1 MKTTIEYLQALED
14 ELKYLPKKEVRRVV
28 QIYQDKINNAIDSG
42 EKIEKVLK
50 DLPHPSDI
58 AKGIYDSK
66 KVNYLDKKKREFRQK
81 ELLEGLSSLVL
92 SILVILIFVG
102 IIGYIGIMTFR
113 MFEIIPKFSS
123 QDKIIM
129 SGFVIMYFMAMII
142 ILIYLVDLALLITNF
157 LLGKFFYLFPKLKEK
172 FEKVEEFTISGT
184 LEKVTKKKYFLGKIL
199 LVFGILALLFG
210 VTSLVGKGYL
220 YRSFMDIPNEK
231 NEEVLDISNEIE
243 EITLET
249 TKAQV
254 LLKKGENFQIIKTSE
269 FDRNFQLNQNGN
281 KLEIDFDEKT
291 NYDFLGILSEPT
303 ILITIIIPEEKALD
317 INLKINNGKIGLTEV
332 NLKKSDIYLT
342 SGELVIKD
350 VDFTDFTFYTDS
362 GTLNSNSSK
371 YEKANIEIVRGKY
384 ASSEDYFKDIY
395 LQNGSGEVAIKQ
407 NKYEKFELKNISG
420 TSIVQESTINQF
432 DYHSVASI
440 LNMTEIVSKTFNLTS
455 TNASQF
461 TMIDMKA
468 DLFTFDLNTGY
479 ITMSKVIGDINIIQS
494 LSNITLS
501 ELVGDVKGK
510 IANSK
515 LAVYNSIFDNLDIE
529 LSKCNLDLDNVVI
542 KEIDVSAENTQL
554 LLIDVY
560 GNNMRYE
567 ITNSNMQYYNND
579 SKKPINKLVLKSINS
594 QYDIDETVNC
604 GELKIE

>member
-28 QIYQDKINNAIDSG
+28 QIYQDKINNAIDGG

-50 DLPHPSDI
+50 DLPHPSDV

-81 ELLEGLSSLVL
+81 ELLGGLSSLVL
-92 SILVILIFVG
+92 SILAILIFVG

-231 NEEVLDISNEIE
+231 NEVVLDISNEIE

-303 ILITIIIPEEKALD
+303 ILITIIIPEEKVLD

-420 TSIVQESTINQF
+420 TSIIQESTINQF

-579 SKKPINKLVLKSINS
+579 SKKLINKLVLKSINS

>member
-1 MKTTIEYLQALED
+1 
-14 ELKYLPKKEVRRVV
+14 
-28 QIYQDKINNAIDSG
+28 
-42 EKIEKVLK
+42 
-50 DLPHPSDI
+50 
-58 AKGIYDSK
+58 
-66 KVNYLDKKKREFRQK
+66 
-81 ELLEGLSSLVL
+81 
-92 SILVILIFVG
+92 
-102 IIGYIGIMTFR
+102 
-113 MFEIIPKFSS
+113 
-123 QDKIIM
+123 M

-142 ILIYLVDLALLITNF
+142 ILIYLVDLALLIINF
-157 LLGKFFYLFPKLKEK
+157 LLGKFFHLFPKLKEK

-184 LEKVTKKKYFLGKIL
+184 LEKVTKKKYFLGKML

-420 TSIVQESTINQF
+420 TSIIQESTINQF

-440 LNMTEIVSKTFNLTS
+440 LNMTEIVSKTFNTS
-455 TNASQF
+455 S
-461 TMIDMKA
+461 
-468 DLFTFDLNTGY
+468 
-479 ITMSKVIGDINIIQS
+479 
-494 LSNITLS
+494 
-501 ELVGDVKGK
+501 
-510 IANSK
+510 
-515 LAVYNSIFDNLDIE
+515 
-529 LSKCNLDLDNVVI
+529 
-542 KEIDVSAENTQL
+542 
-554 LLIDVY
+554 
-560 GNNMRYE
+560 
-567 ITNSNMQYYNND
+567 
-579 SKKPINKLVLKSINS
+579 
-594 QYDIDETVNC
+594 
-604 GELKIE
+604 

>member
-28 QIYQDKINNAIDSG
+28 QIYQDKINNAIDGG

-269 FDRNFQLNQNGN
+269 FDRNFRLNQNGN

-384 ASSEDYFKDIY
+384 ASSEDYFKDIS

-420 TSIVQESTINQF
+420 TSIIQESTINQF

-440 LNMTEIVSKTFNLTS
+440 LNMTEIVSNTFNLTS

-461 TMIDMKA
+461 TMVDMKA

-579 SKKPINKLVLKSINS
+579 SKKLITKLVLKSINS

>member
-28 QIYQDKINNAIDSG
+28 QIYQDKINNAIDGG

-269 FDRNFQLNQNGN
+269 FDRNFRLNQNGN

-384 ASSEDYFKDIY
+384 ASSEDYFKDIS

-420 TSIVQESTINQF
+420 TSIIQESTINQF

-461 TMIDMKA
+461 TMVDMKA

-579 SKKPINKLVLKSINS
+579 SKKLINKLVLKSINS

>member
-28 QIYQDKINNAIDSG
+28 QIYQDKINNAIDCG
-42 EKIEKVLK
+42 EKIDKVLK
-50 DLPHPSDI
+50 DLPTPSDV

-66 KVNYLDKKKREFRQK
+66 KVNYLDKKKREYRQK
-81 ELLEGLSSLVL
+81 ELLEGITSLLL
-92 SILVILIFVG
+92 SILVVLIFVG
-102 IIGYIGIMTFR
+102 IIGYLGIMTFR
-113 MFEIIPKFSS
+113 MFEILPKFAS

-142 ILIYLVDLALLITNF
+142 ILIYLVDLGLLITN
-157 LLGKFFYLFPKLKEK
+157 LLMGKFFYLFPNIKEK
-172 FEKVEEFTISGT
+172 FEKVEEFTISGA
-184 LEKVTKKKYFLGKIL
+184 LEKVTKKKYFLGKVL

-231 NEEVLDISNEIE
+231 NEEVFDVSNEIE
-243 EITLET
+243 EITLDT

-254 LLKKGENFQIIKTSE
+254 LIKKGETFQIAKTSE
-269 FDRNFQLNQNGN
+269 FDRNFKLNQNEN
-281 KLEIDFDEKT
+281 KLVIDFDEKT

-303 ILITIIIPEEKALD
+303 ILITITIPEDKVLD

-332 NLKKSDIYLT
+332 NLDNVDIYLT

-350 VDFTDFTFYTDS
+350 INSTDFTFYTDS

-371 YEKANIEIVRGKY
+371 YEKANIEVVRGKY
-384 ASSEDYFKDIY
+384 ASSEDYYKDIY
-395 LQNGSGEVAIKQ
+395 LQNGSGEIAIKENQ
-407 NKYEKFELKNISG
+407 YEKFELKNISG
-420 TSIVQESTINQF
+420 TSIIQKSKINQF

-440 LNMTEIVSKTFNLTS
+440 LNMTEIISTTFNLTS

-468 DLFTFDLNTGY
+468 NLFTFDLNTGY
-479 ITMSKVIGDINIIQS
+479 ITMNKVIGDINIIQS

-501 ELVGDVKGK
+501 DLVGDVSGK

-515 LAVYNSIFDNLDIE
+515 FAVYNSIFNKLDIE
-529 LSKCNLDLDNVVI
+529 LSRCNLDLDNVVL
-542 KEIDVSAENTQL
+542 KEIDVLAENTQL

-579 SKKPINKLVLKSINS
+579 SKKVINKIVLKNVNS